1 MFSFIQAVIVTRR
14 HFVLRA
20 RDILGIGLRSIYVE
34 GPADVSR
41 LVADYADGFALETS
55 CRFECSQSSWVWWYK
70 RTGNGSPERMMLG
83 EADIEHLTKAGD
95 DVLGKVWLELEKIA
109 IINNL
114 EHWMPSR
121 RQSWHSRIA

>member
-1 MFSFIQAVIVTRR
+1 
-14 HFVLRA
+14 
-20 RDILGIGLRSIYVE
+20 
-34 GPADVSR
+34 
-41 LVADYADGFALETS
+41 
-55 CRFECSQSSWVWWYK
+55 
-70 RTGNGSPERMMLG
+70 MMLG